1 MERIWE
7 RAREVG
13 RLVAQSPEYGAFTR
27 ANGRLTEDGEAVSRL
42 KRLQELEEQ
51 FTRGMQQ
58 GQAPSEA
65 EQDEYE
71 RIASEIQVNPS
82 YQAFEVA
89 RTNFDRLMMRIN
101 EEIARG
107 VEEGE
112 KSRIILPG

>member
-13 RLVAQSPEYGAFTR
+13 RLVAQSDEYGAFTR
-27 ANGRLTEDGEAVSRL
+27 ANARLAEDREAVTRL
-42 KRLQELEEQ
+42 NRLQELEER
-51 FTRGMQQ
+51 FTAAIQQ
-58 GQAPSEA
+58 GQAPQDA

-71 RIASEIQVNPS
+71 RIASEVQVSPA

-89 RTNFDRLMMRIN
+89 RSNFDRLMMRVQ
-101 EEIARG
+101 EEIGRG
-107 VEEGE
+107 LQDGE

>member
-13 RLVAQSPEYGAFTR
+13 RLVAQSDEYGAFTR
-27 ANGRLTEDGEAVSRL
+27 ANARLTEDRDMVARL
-42 KRLQELEEQ
+42 NRLQELEEG
-51 FTRGMQQ
+51 FTRGIQQ
-58 GQAPSEA
+58 GQAPGQE

-71 RIASEIQVNPS
+71 RIASEVQVDPA

-89 RTNFDRLMMRIN
+89 RTNFDRLMMRVN

-107 VEEGE
+107 VQEGE
-112 KSRIILPG
+112 RSRIILPG